1 MTDIELGVLNTF
13 DITEI
18 AYELYKQD
26 WVDMH
31 TTREM
36 RLDSLRNY
44 YRYRKECIEEDLEM
58 DSYEEWLL
66 EGGYDSGLYVCFEE
80 FCDAEYHDKEYIVS
94 LLSDPELVKLYY
106 LDIDNGE
113 ELSGGVLVWLKWGIR
128 SA

>member
-1 MTDIELGVLNTF
+1 MTNIEMGILNTL

-26 WVDMH
+26 WIDTN

-44 YRYRKECIEEDLEM
+44 YSYRKECIEADLEI

-66 EGGYDSGLYVCFEE
+66 EGGYESGSLYVCFEE

-106 LDIDNGE
+106 LDVDNDE
-113 ELSGGVLVWLKWGIR
+113 EL
-128 SA
+128 